1 MRAAREESGGAEGE
15 GVADVLEVGG
25 IGEQVDGED
34 VKAHGQAGAMA
45 SGELREPGGGHAAEL
60 ALLGG
65 VDLGFGGEEI
75 AGGAGFDFEDDE
87 RVAVPGDEVEV
98 SAHTGRNPAAG
109 DDGVSEGTQVEE
121 GVVFAEFADEE
132 MAGFRWFT
140 EAMGAAGDAA
150 VGEGAKPEI
159 EAAFESKKGARRLHE
174 VRIAAKGAAGTGA
187 QVLVATDFAMRMTGR
202 TSPFGRGTSTRSS
215 SV

>member
-1 MRAAREESGGAEGE
+1 MSAAREESGGAEGE

-75 AGGAGFDFEDDE
+75 AGGAGLDLDDDE
-87 RVAVPGDEVEV
+87 RVAVEGDEVEI
-98 SAHTGRNPAAG
+98 AANARGDPAASH
-109 DDGVSEGTQVEE
+109 DGVAERTEMEE
-121 GVVFAEFADEE
+121 GVVFPALSGKK
-132 MAGFRWFT
+132 MAGLGTLVAPGGTRS
-140 EAMGAAGDAA
+140 EAAIGKGAQAEED
-150 VGEGAKPEI
+150 
-159 EAAFESKKGARRLHE
+159 AAFERE
-174 VRIAAKGAAGTGA
+174 KGAAEAEEAHGLGLSTPYP
-187 QVLVATDFAMRMTGR
+187 VPATVRYT
-202 TSPFGRGTSTRSS
+202 
-215 SV
+215 